1 MVIYEFFV
9 HFRPAQHGTDL
20 VVHLSNILNNCSSS
34 RGEAATAIALEA
46 IIALCY
52 SHTVNIASTWKALSV
67 RFQNENRIRP
77 VISLCNFFG
86 KVPLLRS
93 STPEYELLHA
103 EAMSKLW
110 NYVVLSDNGLIISA
124 ALTALKNFD
133 YTEVP
138 LIQIPDIYRQ
148 SVIIPTEFTKIA
160 TEAGREPFE
169 VMPYI
174 PGECWLQVIQYANHS
189 AINDA
194 ASLVGNLIHR
204 EIDGY
209 RSGVYT
215 LPEGHPEPSSLS
227 RLNKQSPLRA
237 VVKFLLAQ
245 SNGDGIAANDIVIV
259 ACLRA
264 VSEKFPKP
272 MPPLN
277 WFFLL
282 EFMGRSFDMKRLC
295 LRVAANQIMQSGSAK
310 NVLENYLT
318 AFKAEECL
326 DPQEIEYCFEIL
338 PDLVTDITTAVFKP
352 FVEHI
357 FAFALAQAEINGF
370 SKNCLLESAL
380 HSAEA
385 VFQKQ
390 STNWDNVTVV
400 TDVFKRF
407 LNLIDL
413 ESEVCKKK
421 TYCYS
426 L

>member
-1 MVIYEFFV
+1 M
-9 HFRPAQHGTDL
+9 
-20 VVHLSNILNNCSSS
+20 VHLSNILNNCSSS

-93 STPEYELLHA
+93 PTPEYELLHGD
-103 EAMSKLW
+103 AMSKLW

-124 ALTALKNFD
+124 ALTALQNFD

-138 LIQIPDIYRQ
+138 LIQIPDVYRQ
-148 SVIIPTEFTKIA
+148 GLTIPTEFTKIA
-160 TEAGREPFE
+160 AEAEREPFE

-194 ASLVGNLIHR
+194 ASLVGHLIHR

-237 VVKFLLAQ
+237 IVKFLLAQ
-245 SNGDGIAANDIVIV
+245 SNGDGIAAADIVIV
-259 ACLRA
+259 ACLTA
-264 VSEKFPKP
+264 VSKKFPKP

-282 EFMGRSFDMKRLC
+282 EFMGRSFEMKRLC
-295 LRVAANQIMQSGSAK
+295 LRIAANQIMQSGSAK
-310 NVLENYLT
+310 NVLENYLS
-318 AFKAEECL
+318 AFKATECL
-326 DPQEIEYCFEIL
+326 DPEEIDYCFEML
-338 PDLVTDITTAVFKP
+338 PDLVTDISTVVFKP

-357 FAFALAQAEINGF
+357 FAYALSQAEISGF
-370 SKNCLLESAL
+370 SSGCLLEKSLRSAD
-380 HSAEA
+380 A

-390 STNWDNVTVV
+390 STNLDNVTVV
-400 TDVFKRF
+400 IDVFKRF
-407 LNLIDL
+407 LNFIDL
-413 ESEVCKKK
+413 DSEVCKR
-421 TYCYS
+421 TLLLLTIQCY
-426 L
+426 